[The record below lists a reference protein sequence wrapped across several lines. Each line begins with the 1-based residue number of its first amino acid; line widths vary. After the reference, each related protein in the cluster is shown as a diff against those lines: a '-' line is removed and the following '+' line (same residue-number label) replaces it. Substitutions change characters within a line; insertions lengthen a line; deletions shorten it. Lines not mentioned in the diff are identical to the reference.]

1 MNAATPSTAVYA
13 YCVVRSEAA
22 PDAAAAPPGPPGA
35 SAARALA
42 IAPGLWLIA
51 AEVPLPD
58 YAAATLEERLG
69 DLEWVSAR
77 ALAHEAV
84 IEHFAVA
91 PPRRLPA
98 VPLPLFTLF
107 ADEERARTAMAAERP
122 RLERSLERVAGC
134 AEWGIKVLIEPST
147 RAAAEP
153 APAPRSGT
161 EFLRRKVEARAAA
174 EDRSAR
180 ARTEAAT
187 LFDDLA
193 AASRAAVRKPPPAGA
208 AGSRLLL
215 DAAFLV
221 PHGGAAAFEER
232 VAARTEALGA
242 AGCSV
247 TLTGP
252 WPPYHFVGEGGESED
267 GGESTAGGAGGEP
280 A

>member
-1 MNAATPSTAVYA
+1 VNDATPSTAVYA
-13 YCVVRSEAA
+13 YCVVRAEAV
-22 PDAAAAPPGPPGA
+22 PDAAAAPAGPPGA
-35 SAARALA
+35 SSARALE

-69 DLEWVSAR
+69 DLEWVSDR

-84 IEHFAVA
+84 IEHFAGA
-91 PPRRLPA
+91 PRSLPV

-107 ADEERARTAMAAERP
+107 ADEERARAAMAAQRA
-122 RLERSLERVAGC
+122 RLDHALERTAGC
-134 AEWGIKVLIEPST
+134 AEWGIKVLT
-147 RAAAEP
+147 DAAARAVSDRAAEP
-153 APAPRSGT
+153 AAPPRSGT
-161 EFLRRKVEARAAA
+161 EFLQRKVQARTAAQ
-174 EDRSAR
+174 DRSAR
-180 ARTEAAT
+180 ARAEAAA

-193 AASRAAVRKPPPAGA
+193 GAARAAVRKPPPEGA

-232 VAARTEALGA
+232 IAARTGALGD

-247 TLTGP
+247 TLSGP
-252 WPPYHFVGEGGESED
+252 WPPYHFVGD
-267 GGESTAGGAGGEP
+267 ARGEP